1 MEINSIQNLNSNEE
15 NGNENKNGEEKV
27 SLSKEEYERLLSSD
41 KKVGELQEKYNAS
54 TKEAQKLNWIAK
66 VSKDEKQ
73 FIKLYNSDK
82 KQAEEVAK
90 HFWKGDAKT
99 LYDQVVEQ
107 HGDVSFGMDAEDVD
121 ARIQLG
127 VEKRMAEQELQT
139 FKDKY
144 GIDGKLGKV
153 FDKEFK
159 DLMQWK
165 EFNVETVKAQAK
177 KAFRLVRDT
186 DEFVEELKKANSR
199 LAGAGIVST
208 WRNGD
213 SSSSK
218 TNSVIDQI
226 MSQQKGNSI
235 YSANWLSKDLP

>member
-90 HFWKGDAKT
+90 HF
-99 LYDQVVEQ
+99 
-107 HGDVSFGMDAEDVD
+107 
-121 ARIQLG
+121 
-127 VEKRMAEQELQT
+127 
-139 FKDKY
+139 
-144 GIDGKLGKV
+144 
-153 FDKEFK
+153 
-159 DLMQWK
+159 
-165 EFNVETVKAQAK
+165 
-177 KAFRLVRDT
+177 
-186 DEFVEELKKANSR
+186 
-199 LAGAGIVST
+199 
-208 WRNGD
+208 
-213 SSSSK
+213 
-218 TNSVIDQI
+218 
-226 MSQQKGNSI
+226 
-235 YSANWLSKDLP
+235 